1 MQTKVLYNPYLH
13 QQAIHDSEVKRKFVM
28 QPVRSGK
35 DICLVND
42 NTKNLLK
49 LMPMWKARPKTMVP
63 KWNVWFVAET
73 YKLLEQ
79 LYLDVLSYTPR
90 ELIIGSPSPE
100 LPKVSPK
107 IKIVNGCTFSFR
119 SAKNEAYLVAEGVD
133 RLNITEAGELP
144 RTAWELLRSR
154 LSSPDRF
161 QTSTLL
167 ANGTPRGQIDPANPI
182 ANHWFW
188 DEIQAARSG
197 QKKNAD
203 GWYWFEDKQLF
214 GNIDHPILSLT
225 PEGRAEI
232 EDARNDPNFSER
244 KFREDFLGECLPA
257 LIGDSAIKGFI
268 TSLHIGEMSFMPKL
282 KLHRWWDFGRNYPA
296 VTYHQFT
303 EDNVWCWIGES
314 VFTNADKLDTELAD
328 DVIEYTEQN
337 FRNSDGGKLK
347 QAQIVDRGDF
357 EATHKEDSRRENT
370 VEVLK
375 SKGINL
381 ICETKRQGD
390 EQLAIDVINARMRKN
405 GDGTVNFMIHP
416 RCTLGIRCLQGAW
429 IYQTGKMGQYE
440 YRKSSIAELHPW
452 IDIFDTI
459 KYGIVGV
466 VQKQHD
472 KVEAHSNQRPRGQ
485 KKIDSVTKAVYY
497 E

>member
-1 MQTKVLYNPYLH
+1 MQTKVLYDPYLH
-13 QQAIHDSEVKRKFVM
+13 QQAIHDSDAKYKFVM

-35 DICLVND
+35 NIANVND
-42 NTKNLLK
+42 NSKDMIMK
-49 LMPMWKARPKTMVP
+49 HPMWRERDEKISP
-63 KWNVWFVAET
+63 KWNVWWIAET

-79 LYLDVLSYTPR
+79 LWRDVLAYTPR
-90 ELIIGSPSPE
+90 EFIIGNPSTKPPMQNPE
-100 LPKVSPK
+100 IQL
-107 IKIVNGCTFSFR
+107 IDGGRFSFR
-119 SAKNEAYLVAEGVD
+119 SALIEERLVGEGVD
-133 RLNITEAGELP
+133 RVNITEAGELK
-144 RTAWELLRSR
+144 RTAWELLRAR
-154 LSSPDRF
+154 IVSPDRF
-161 QTSTLL
+161 KTSTLF
-167 ANGTPRGQIDPANPI
+167 AEGTPRGQIDPANPI
-182 ANHWFW
+182 MNHYFW

-197 QKKNAD
+197 QKKNAE
-203 GWYWFEDKQLF
+203 GWYWFEDKQLY

-232 EDARNDPNFSER
+232 DEARNDPNFSER

-257 LIGDSAIKGFI
+257 LIGDSAIKGFM

-303 EDNVWCWIGES
+303 EDNVWRWIGEC

-337 FRNSDGGKLK
+337 FRNSDGSKLK

-390 EQLAIDVINARMRKN
+390 EQLAIDTINARMKIR
-405 GDGTVNFMIHP
+405 GDGSVNFMIHP

-466 VQKQHD
+466 VQKQH
-472 KVEAHSNQRPRGQ
+472 EAVQGPSNHKPRGER
-485 KKIDSVTKAVYY
+485 KKDSVTGAFYY